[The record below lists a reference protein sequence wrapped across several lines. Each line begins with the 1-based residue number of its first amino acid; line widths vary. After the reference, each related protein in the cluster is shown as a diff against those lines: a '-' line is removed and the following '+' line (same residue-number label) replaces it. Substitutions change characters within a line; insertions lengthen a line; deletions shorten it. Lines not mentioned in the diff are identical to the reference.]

1 MVFNGICGMI
11 IAQSIHN
18 KPAWNFAGV
27 RKAER
32 EKTEMVTRRGQ
43 AALKMSQI

>member
-11 IAQSIHN
+11 TVQSIHY
-18 KPAWNFAGV
+18 KPAWHFAGV

-32 EKTEMVTRRGQ
+32 GKTEMVTRRGQ
-43 AALKMSQI
+43 AALKMS